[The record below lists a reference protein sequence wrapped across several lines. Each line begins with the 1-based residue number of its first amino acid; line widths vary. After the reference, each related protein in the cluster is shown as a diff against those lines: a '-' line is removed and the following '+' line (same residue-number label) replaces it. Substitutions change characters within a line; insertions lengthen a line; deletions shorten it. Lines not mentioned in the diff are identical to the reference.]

1 MRFAM
6 MLTVGVLVRSAHAQ
20 PGWVL
25 SNQKIS
31 AIGVGLSARYL
42 HPQTKG
48 DE

>member
-1 MRFAM
+1 MRSAM
-6 MLTVGVLVRSAHAQ
+6 MLTVGVLVGSARAQ

-31 AIGVGLSARYL
+31 AIGGGLSARYF

-48 DE
+48 DG